1 MKNPKKR
8 SCVDLILTNKRKTF
22 QSTCL
27 KETGLSG
34 FHRMTVLYL
43 THIFESFNQELY
55 AEEIFLIIK
64 NAFITLLNEIYLEEE
79 NAEFLLE
86 DPNFFY
92 KVCTRVLK
100 VSQRENSPQK
110 NSSTYE
116 KYEYEHLSLVS
127 VL

>member
-34 FHRMTVLYL
+34 FHRM

-100 VSQRENSPQK
+100 VSQRENSPSK
-110 NSSTYE
+110 
-116 KYEYEHLSLVS
+116 KLKHLRKV
-127 VL
+127 